1 MNELTVKAR
10 LENLHKVQD
19 FVDGF
24 LMSLDCSPKI
34 QMQIDIAVEETF
46 VNVANYAYT
55 PGTGPVTVRVEEL
68 ADPLAVQITFVDEGK
83 PFDPTA
89 KVDPDVTLSAEQ
101 RKIGG
106 LGIFMVRKYMDQML
120 YEYTDKKNVLRLVKN
135 L

>member
-46 VNVANYAYT
+46 VNVANYAYA

-89 KVDPDVTLSAEQ
+89 KADPDVTLSAEQ

-106 LGIFMVRKYMDQML
+106 LGIFMVRKYMDKML